1 MRYDKKDKVVVRFYD
16 KYVVGEIVDKRKLKK
31 GNLFVVMLE
40 SGKEIECS
48 RSNAL
53 SSFII
58 NDALTKVLWNSEKG
72 NDGSEVN

>member
-1 MRYDKKDKVVVRFYD
+1 MRYDKKDKVVVKVYD
-16 KYVVGEIVDKRKLKK
+16 KYVVGEIIDKRKLKK

-58 NDALTKVLWNSEKG
+58 NDTLTKTLWNSENKG
-72 NDGSEVN
+72 DGSEVN